1 MKIYYLGDIHYHV
14 SQYDLDKLAEN
25 IRDSCSSVDA
35 VVVVGDITSSGRLDL
50 MHDVLSTIRVVADAS
65 IMVVPGNHG
74 IYLSNEEMRNINSLT
89 KLHRFN
95 DFVEELGCI
104 ALMKNHY
111 IVNGIGFV
119 GSIAWYD
126 YSFAPEWLGLSIED
140 FRAKSFG
147 LYTWADRDC

>member
-104 ALMKNHY
+104 ALMKNPY